1 MITDCGALIHVYDW
15 LAFMELLQFPLHRQ
29 ADPLLFRLPAM
40 NKHLNVLC
48 LSLPLAFAIAGCKPK
63 EPVVPPP
70 VVSAPAPV
78 AAPAPPPPAPAAPV
92 PADAAA
98 STDVDL
104 DKIAVT
110 DKPTPPFPF
119 VDYPENVDKEKQNTK
134 ASDFDQLHLVV
145 GNKIHTV
152 EGRFRLIEF
161 RLAVAGISRFQGQRD
176 YAQAATDMGGVKV
189 NTSTPKD
196 EAFQKINGHLGDA
209 MSEKLKYPDAGYS
222 YETYFIPTPS
232 GRKWMLVMANEYNL
246 RVISIEEKQAASVVK
261 MVTAAAMKSELDTK
275 GHVALY
281 INFDT
286 DKAAI
291 RPDGKPA
298 VDEIAALMKK
308 ETALR
313 LSIEGHTDNVGDKA
327 RNLAL
332 SRERA
337 QAVVQALVGDGIDST
352 RLSAAG
358 HGSEKPL
365 TDNNSEESRA
375 KNRRVE
381 LVKVVKG

>member
-1 MITDCGALIHVYDW
+1 
-15 LAFMELLQFPLHRQ
+15 
-29 ADPLLFRLPAM
+29 M
-40 NKHLNVLC
+40 NKHMNLLC

-63 EPVVPPP
+63 EAVPPPAP
-70 VVSAPAPV
+70 VVSAPAPAPPSV
-78 AAPAPPPPAPAAPV
+78 AAPAPATPPPVAAGDPA
-92 PADAAA
+92 
-98 STDVDL
+98 DVDL
-104 DKIAVT
+104 DKLAVI
-110 DKPTPPFPF
+110 DKPMPPFPF
-119 VDYPENVDKEKQNTK
+119 VDYPENIVKEKQTTK
-134 ASDFDQLHLVV
+134 ASDFDQLHVIV
-145 GNKIHTV
+145 GNKIVAV
-152 EGRFRLIEF
+152 EGRFRTIGFE
-161 RLAVAGISRFQGQRD
+161 LADAGISRFQAQRD
-176 YAQAATDMGGVKV
+176 YARAATDMGGVKV
-189 NTSTPKD
+189 NASMPKD
-196 EAFQKINGHLGDA
+196 DAFQKVSGTYNDA
-209 MSEKLKYPDAGYS
+209 MREKLNYSGENYS
-222 YETYFIPTPS
+222 YESYYFPTPG
-232 GRKWMLVMANEYNL
+232 GRKWMLIMVSQERA
-246 RVISIEEKQAASVVK
+246 RITSIEEKQTASVVR
-261 MVTAAAMKSELDTK
+261 MVTAAVMKSELDTK

-337 QAVVQALVGDGIDST
+337 QAVVQALVGDGIDGS

-358 HGSEKPL
+358 HGSDKPL
-365 TDNNSEESRA
+365 TDNASEEGRA